1 MKILK
6 LLNNNY
12 LSILLTIFFL
22 SFSVSA
28 EDEPIDIWNIDQN
41 NIKETKSNNNQND
54 EKIINQQITQSSIY
68 NLQSQKETDVVQVD
82 SSLNSKEVK
91 IIGLYDP
98 EDYDLKIDMWSNSNG
113 DQLKYLFSNLAKLN
127 LSKDASELMNIAL
140 LTNSYYPEISIIED
154 EFLKIKS
161 DWLIKNK
168 NRDLIE
174 EYLIKNQILNLHPE
188 LSRYLVDQYL
198 SESNI
203 EKACELFLKNTEA
216 IDNEYLSKFNLY
228 CLVNDGKIEEAQLIF
243 DLKKELGFKDEYFEK
258 KLNYLFG
265 LTDKSDLAISETS
278 ILDFH
283 LAHRTNPDFIF
294 EPKKNTNPLIWKYLS
309 TSNLLYNIEKIDI
322 TELDIAE
329 LDKISLIEKAT
340 HDKNYSEDDLFS
352 LYKRFQFNINQ
363 LLNASESYKSLSN
376 VEARALVYQ
385 RILLESDIKKKL
397 ELIKLLKDLFI
408 KDSYASAFNDE
419 LKKFLKAIE
428 PDQVPPNF
436 TKFYTKYLEDE
447 NKELNDIKVNKDI
460 LHQSKLVNYF
470 NGDFAK
476 SKIEKDLNSYLK
488 KIKRDKKYLISK
500 KDIMLIESI
509 KSDGIKISK
518 KYENLYEINGSE
530 MPTDIQVMINN
541 NEIGPALLR
550 IIEVIGQDELRALDE
565 DTLYFIISAL
575 NQLNIDYIRNKILL
589 KVLPLKV

>member
-6 LLNNNY
+6 LLNSNY
-12 LSILLTIFFL
+12 LSILLIIFLF
-22 SFSVSA
+22 SFDTRA

-41 NIKETKSNNNQND
+41 KIEKAKSNNKQNN
-54 EKIINQQITQSSIY
+54 EKIDDEQIKKSSIY
-68 NLQSQKETDVVQVD
+68 DLQSQREIDTVQQD
-82 SSLNSKEVK
+82 SSPYSQEIK

-98 EDYDLKIDMWSNSNG
+98 EDYNLKIDLWSNSNG
-113 DQLKYLFSNLAKLN
+113 DQLKYLFSNLAKLD
-127 LSKDASELMNIAL
+127 LSKDASELMNIL
-140 LTNSYYPEISIIED
+140 MLTNSYYPEINFTKD

-168 NRDLIE
+168 DRNLIK

-188 LSRYLVDQYL
+188 LGRYLVDEYL
-198 SESNI
+198 SESNVD
-203 EKACELFLKNTEA
+203 KACELFLKNNEV

-228 CLVNDGKIEEAQLIF
+228 CLISEGRTEEAQLIL

-265 LTDKSDLAISETS
+265 FTDKPEVTISEAS

-309 TSNLLYNIEKIDI
+309 TSNLLYNIEEINID
-322 TELDIAE
+322 EF
-329 LDKISLIEKAT
+329 DKISLIEKAT
-340 HDKNYSEDDLFS
+340 HDKNYSEEDLFS

-363 LLNASESYKSLSN
+363 LLNASESYKSLSS
-376 VEARALVYQ
+376 VEARALLYQ
-385 RILLESDIKKKL
+385 RILLESDVNKKL

-408 KDSYASAFNDE
+408 KDNYTNAFDVE
-419 LKKFLKAIE
+419 LKKFLNAIN
-428 PDQVPPNF
+428 PDEVKSNF
-436 TKFYTKYLEDE
+436 TKFYSSYLLEE
-447 NKELNDIKVNKDI
+447 INEVNDIKFNKDI
-460 LHQSKLVNYF
+460 LHQSKIINYF

-476 SKIEKDLNSYLK
+476 SKIEKDLNNYLK
-488 KIKRDKKYLISK
+488 RIKKDKKYFVSK

-518 KYENLYEINGSE
+518 KYENLYKINALE

-541 NEIGPALLR
+541 NELGSTLLR
-550 IIEVIGQDELRALDE
+550 IVEVIGQDELEFLDE
-565 DTLYFIISAL
+565 DTLYFIVSAL

-589 KVLPLKV
+589 KFLPLIVSKIN

>member
-6 LLNNNY
+6 LLNSNY
-12 LSILLTIFFL
+12 LSILLIIFLF
-22 SFSVSA
+22 SFDTRA

-41 NIKETKSNNNQND
+41 KIEKAKSNNKQNN
-54 EKIINQQITQSSIY
+54 EKIDDEQIKKSSIY
-68 NLQSQKETDVVQVD
+68 DLQSQREIDTVQQD
-82 SSLNSKEVK
+82 SSPYSQEIK

-98 EDYDLKIDMWSNSNG
+98 EDYNLKIDLWSNSNG
-113 DQLKYLFSNLAKLN
+113 DQLKYLFSNLAKLD
-127 LSKDASELMNIAL
+127 LSKDASELMNIL
-140 LTNSYYPEISIIED
+140 MLTNSYYPEINFTKD

-168 NRDLIE
+168 DRNLIK

-188 LSRYLVDQYL
+188 LGRYLVDEYL
-198 SESNI
+198 SESNVD
-203 EKACELFLKNTEA
+203 KACELFLKNNEV

-228 CLVNDGKIEEAQLIF
+228 CLISEGRTEEAQLIL
-243 DLKKELGFKDEYFEK
+243 DLKKELGFKDKYFEK
-258 KLNYLFG
+258 KLDYLFG
-265 LTDKSDLAISETS
+265 FTDKPEVTISEAS

-309 TSNLLYNIEKIDI
+309 TSNLLYNIEEINID
-322 TELDIAE
+322 EF
-329 LDKISLIEKAT
+329 DKISLIEKAT
-340 HDKNYSEDDLFS
+340 HDKNYSEEDLFS

-363 LLNASESYKSLSN
+363 LLNASESYKSLSS
-376 VEARALVYQ
+376 VEARALLYQ
-385 RILLESDIKKKL
+385 RILLESDVNKKL

-408 KDSYASAFNDE
+408 KDNYTNAFDVE
-419 LKKFLKAIE
+419 LKKFLNAIN
-428 PDQVPPNF
+428 PDEVKSNF
-436 TKFYTKYLEDE
+436 TKFYSSYLLEE
-447 NKELNDIKVNKDI
+447 INEVNDIKFNKDI
-460 LHQSKLVNYF
+460 LHQSKIINYF

-476 SKIEKDLNSYLK
+476 SKIEKDLNNYLK
-488 KIKRDKKYLISK
+488 RIKKDKKYFVSK

-518 KYENLYEINGSE
+518 KYENLYKINALE

-541 NEIGPALLR
+541 NELGSTLLR
-550 IIEVIGQDELRALDE
+550 IVEVIGQDELEFLDE
-565 DTLYFIISAL
+565 DTLYFIVSAL